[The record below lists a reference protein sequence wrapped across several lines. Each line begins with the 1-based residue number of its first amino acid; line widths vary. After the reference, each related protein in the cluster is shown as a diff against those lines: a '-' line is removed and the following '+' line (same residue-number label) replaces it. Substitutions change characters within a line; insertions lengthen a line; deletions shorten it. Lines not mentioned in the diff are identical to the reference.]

1 MTTPPAKST
10 GSKGGSRASRAK
22 GAAKKAA
29 QSSAKTADAKAKE
42 DPSAAPSDPETVTQ
56 SPDDAISPAGTAKD
70 QSPPGPS
77 DGTAAPSFT
86 AAPPPRAAGLL
97 RGLAWLTLVVG
108 ILAAAGAVTWPMWS
122 DKVADVL
129 PFLGPTSAPDP
140 AIDALAG
147 RIDELEKQSGTLK
160 QLEAERARF
169 QSELKVLMDRLAE
182 VEGAVA
188 DARALVKATDAPES
202 KAMASESLKA
212 LSDRLEQLEQD
223 GAQVGA
229 LSARLDQIEK
239 GQTDLAPASGS
250 SLAPDPQLRD
260 TLEAMADRL
269 RRLEQETDGAKDSA
283 AGDAA
288 ARALILGVAQL
299 RDSVRGGK
307 SFQADLESLKALA
320 EGRPAM
326 TQALAQLTPFA
337 TTGVPTLAALRLR
350 FADRAGAIV
359 AAAGTAEGDGWI
371 AEAAAKLSSLV
382 TVRRVGETAEDGSV
396 DALVSRVDGLLA
408 AGDLNGAVEAL
419 SLLKGKPAE
428 VVAPWLTAAQ
438 TRLAAE
444 KAVANLNVHALSLLA
459 PPKAGG

>member
-29 QSSAKTADAKAKE
+29 QSSAKTTNAKAKE
-42 DPSAAPSDPETVTQ
+42 DPAAPPSDPETVTQ
-56 SPDDAISPAGTAKD
+56 SNDDATSPAGTAKD

-188 DARALVKATDAPES
+188 EARALVKATDAPES

-212 LSDRLEQLEQD
+212 LSDRLEQLERD

-260 TLEAMADRL
+260 TLDALRQAMAA
-269 RRLEQETDGAKDSA
+269 ECW
-283 AGDAA
+283 
-288 ARALILGVAQL
+288 AQL
-299 RDSVRGGK
+299 D
-307 SFQADLESLKALA
+307 
-320 EGRPAM
+320 
-326 TQALAQLTPFA
+326 
-337 TTGVPTLAALRLR
+337 
-350 FADRAGAIV
+350 
-359 AAAGTAEGDGWI
+359 
-371 AEAAAKLSSLV
+371 
-382 TVRRVGETAEDGSV
+382 
-396 DALVSRVDGLLA
+396 
-408 AGDLNGAVEAL
+408 
-419 SLLKGKPAE
+419 
-428 VVAPWLTAAQ
+428 
-438 TRLAAE
+438 
-444 KAVANLNVHALSLLA
+444 
-459 PPKAGG
+459 